1 MVELD
6 GRAVIPTEGE
16 TISMSKQARHRVG
29 ALYFE
34 SVILEIAYVKFDE
47 NDIMRIGLPEG
58 LRSKEQICCRLGL
71 T

>member
-1 MVELD
+1 MAAAPPMVELD

-34 SVILEIAYVKFDE
+34 SVILEIA
-47 NDIMRIGLPEG
+47 
-58 LRSKEQICCRLGL
+58 
-71 T
+71 